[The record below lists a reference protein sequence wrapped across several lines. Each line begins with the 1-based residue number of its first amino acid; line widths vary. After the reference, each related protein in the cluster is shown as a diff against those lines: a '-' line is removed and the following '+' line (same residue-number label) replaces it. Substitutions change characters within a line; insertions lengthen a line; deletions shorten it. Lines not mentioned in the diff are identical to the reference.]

1 MLQAGN
7 HEEPNPPRFPTH
19 SVDLAAVLDTSSMN
33 PQTTEQSFSLVMG
46 VTRVSAWGIEERIF
60 RDYFGH
66 AWNIAAAP
74 CGDCDLAVLLAVDID
89 QRITRE
95 RGQTRMLRSQCGN
108 QLRADRARE
117 TSKLIAIIDDDESI
131 CDSLRDLMESAGLE
145 ARCFGSA
152 EEFLESGLHRQAA
165 CLITD
170 ILMPKMSVLELQT
183 RLKDEECD
191 IPIIFITAYGD
202 ARMRIQ
208 AMREGAVEFLAKP
221 FDHQLLLKTVRAALD
236 M

>member
-1 MLQAGN
+1 
-7 HEEPNPPRFPTH
+7 
-19 SVDLAAVLDTSSMN
+19 
-33 PQTTEQSFSLVMG
+33 MG
-46 VTRVSAWGIEERIF
+46 ATDE
-60 RDYFGH
+60 
-66 AWNIAAAP
+66 
-74 CGDCDLAVLLAVDID
+74 
-89 QRITRE
+89 T
-95 RGQTRMLRSQCGN
+95 RSQ
-108 QLRADRARE
+108 
-117 TSKLIAIIDDDESI
+117 TSKLTAIIDDDESI
-131 CDSLRDLMESAGLE
+131 CDSLGDLMESAGLE

-170 ILMPKMSVLELQT
+170 ILMPKMSGLQLQA
-183 RLKDEECD
+183 RLKEEKCD
-191 IPIIFITAYGD
+191 IPIIFITAHGD

>member
-1 MLQAGN
+1 MGGTDQA
-7 HEEPNPPRFPTH
+7 
-19 SVDLAAVLDTSSMN
+19 S
-33 PQTTEQSFSLVMG
+33 
-46 VTRVSAWGIEERIF
+46 
-60 RDYFGH
+60 
-66 AWNIAAAP
+66 
-74 CGDCDLAVLLAVDID
+74 
-89 QRITRE
+89 
-95 RGQTRMLRSQCGN
+95 GQ
-108 QLRADRARE
+108 
-117 TSKLIAIIDDDESI
+117 TSKLIAIIDDDESMQ
-131 CDSLRDLMESAGLE
+131 DSLQDLIESTGLV

-152 EEFLESGLHRQAA
+152 EEFLEYDLHTRAA
-165 CLITD
+165 CLIVD
-170 ILMPKMSVLELQT
+170 IRMPKMSGLELQA